1 MDTGVDGVYAIIQDS
16 GKQYRVREGDKI
28 LVDRKNLG
36 EGDTI
41 DFNEVLFCDGKIGT
55 PYLDGVQVTGIVRS
69 HVKGV
74 KIYVQKFKRRKKY
87 RRRTGHRQKY
97 TTVEITGIGS

>member
-1 MDTGVDGVYAIIQDS
+1 MNTGVDGVYAIIQDS

-28 LVDRKNLG
+28 VVDRKNLG
-36 EGDTI
+36 EGDEI

-55 PYLDGVQVTGIVRS
+55 PFLEGAKVTGVVRT
-69 HVKGV
+69 HLKGV

-97 TTVEITGIGS
+97 TSVEITGINS